1 MHPPPLL
8 KAGVIGLTKS
18 IAKEWG
24 PLNVRCNALAFGLI
38 DTRLTRPKEGGE
50 SIEVGGKYVP
60 LYCCTAGGAAP
71 LPSVPLYCCTSE
83 GGLPML
89 KVLRQSLPKARPA
102 PPPGP
107 HRNKPVSHQPF
118 LPPPLPLQACAPGH
132 PVKWH
137 QRAALGGRQG
147 RHPAAEDG
155 HCRGCCRWGEGGG
168 IPAE

>member
-71 LPSVPLYCCTSE
+71 LPSVPLYCCTSG

-118 LPPPLPLQACAPGH
+118 LPPLFPCRRVPL
-132 PVKWH
+132 
-137 QRAALGGRQG
+137 
-147 RHPAAEDG
+147 
-155 HCRGCCRWGEGGG
+155 G
-168 IPAE
+168 IPS

>member
-60 LYCCTAGGAAP
+60 LYCCTAGGGGSPAQCTAV
-71 LPSVPLYCCTSE
+71 LLYIWGWFTNA
-83 GGLPML
+83 
-89 KVLRQSLPKARPA
+89 QS
-102 PPPGP
+102 PPTI
-107 HRNKPVSHQPF
+107 S
-118 LPPPLPLQACAPGH
+118 A
-132 PVKWH
+132 
-137 QRAALGGRQG
+137 
-147 RHPAAEDG
+147 
-155 HCRGCCRWGEGGG
+155 
-168 IPAE
+168 